1 MSRSSDGASKCVLV
15 GEGALPRLQN
25 ILWAEEFFVGQDAA
39 ADAAAPSAAGGPRQ
53 AREEGASALT
63 YTMSLPG
70 TWPTHGLSIGW
81 RASSGGAGAAA
92 LNMSEAVE
100 SWQLRPVPIN
110 EGEVGVRRVVAA
122 AAGAD
127 EEEVR
132 ATGIE
137 LWDVQL
143 KEVRSTVFAAVLRGG
158 HSSPS
163 HPLWRSTSDRAWPCS
178 SCRSR
183 RPCLTRWPVTP
194 AALRQ
199 DKEWVFACKARDE
212 APPTMALYIVHGV
225 GIFSEGNQKPVG
237 GAANE
242 ARGSFRGRGGGSGGG
257 VQHGDGEGPV
267 ASLRDTALSVVCALL
282 LRPAVPADSLGARV
296 VGESCEVRLV

>member
-143 KEVRSTVFAAVLRGG
+143 KE
-158 HSSPS
+158 
-163 HPLWRSTSDRAWPCS
+163 
-178 SCRSR
+178 
-183 RPCLTRWPVTP
+183 
-194 AALRQ
+194 

-225 GIFSEGNQKPVG
+225 GIFSEGNQKPVYTNEG
-237 GAANE
+237 HLLSFEDAEAAAEGASSMVTVRVRSHPCE
-242 ARGSFRGRGGGSGGG
+242 T
-257 VQHGDGEGPV
+257 
-267 ASLRDTALSVVCALL
+267 LRFLLFAPSSSVLLSQPT
-282 LRPAVPADSLGARV
+282 R
-296 VGESCEVRLV
+296 